1 MNGEKEPAIK
11 LSREIS
17 YGSIMQAAVIIIM
30 IGGFLVTDHSSI
42 VGLTER
48 IANVEKGV
56 DSIRTERSHDRD
68 AQERFASDMRSK
80 IEKVQELITDGMRTA
95 GRK

>member
-1 MNGEKEPAIK
+1 MNEGKEPAIK

-17 YGSIMQAAVIIIM
+17 YGSIMQAMVIIIM

-48 IANVEKGV
+48 IGNVEKGIEN
-56 DSIRTERSHDRD
+56 IRTERAHDRD
-68 AQERFASDMRSK
+68 AQERFAGEMRSR

-95 GRK
+95 SHK